1 MQPNPAYAA
10 PGWLTRTYA
19 TLNLRPEEGH
29 RTLLMFAFYTLMSMG
44 LMWLEVI
51 SAALFLEEYGAE
63 WLPLIYIFSAV
74 VGVSLGTV
82 YSWLDRLLPLGRVV
96 VLIALLMALPLLL
109 FSWGLGVATWAPIT
123 VFAMRL
129 WMESATNLNELNLA
143 VVANQLFNIREIKRA
158 FPLVSSG
165 NLVADVL
172 SGFTLYFLV
181 SLLGVEKIM
190 YLVFAT
196 MLAAAA
202 VLYYVS
208 QAYRNAF
215 PDSRRRTVE
224 TVAATFSARRLQ
236 RRIWHYVLLLVSF
249 FAVAQMLMYLIEYQ
263 YLDQLT
269 RQNFSVDTLASFL
282 GIFTGILGILELLTQ
297 LLISSRFVERFGLFV
312 TTGLLPAVT
321 VTVTVL
327 CLLAGLPELGG
338 GRVFFIGLVILKFV
352 DEWLRYTVF
361 ASTRPVL
368 FQPIPGSRR
377 ARVQS
382 VVGVA
387 ESVSIGGAGVLILLI
402 LQLLRSMGWLENSG
416 ARLFLLLTL
425 ALGLLWLG
433 LLYRLR
439 SRYLNLLVL
448 TAERGLLSFS
458 DASLRVLKQTLIET
472 LEKSESAADQRSLIE
487 LLTQIDPRSIG
498 EVLAPMLSDLS
509 PVLQRQS
516 LETMLEHPDSTFT
529 DYVEALIHRGQDPV
543 ILALAVRY
551 VWLTQAD
558 ADLDKLKAYLTPDTD
573 PMVRGTAA
581 SIILKRGQP
590 KERAQATYVLQ
601 QMLTHE
607 RERERVMGCRALGE
621 AVYMQGLRLHVN
633 SLLRDKSLR
642 VRHAML
648 QAIAATQLKEHYPS
662 LLKALRYQSTREA
675 ATEALVRLGDEALPM
690 LVEIAKDPY
699 QLDARLRYQA
709 WQVIGQIGSLRAV
722 NTLISYMTTSKG
734 IERHWLL
741 RILVKLSDQ
750 KDLRRSRDIETALE
764 RLDRGSVERLIRQ
777 ELLLVSHIQSG
788 LADFSEDKISG
799 ETADWLRRALA
810 NAMQDCV
817 ERIFLLMRFLYPSN
831 VIQAAELSLE
841 GGPSSRARGLEI
853 LDNTL
858 DIPPKRIILQLLDQ
872 VSDGKQ
878 PSSPEEMIS
887 YRPLS
892 PAVRLSALLE
902 QRHFLSDWL
911 LACCFHVARTQ
922 KWAIDKEHVL
932 ACLRHPVGF
941 VREAVLSYV
950 EIVSP
955 KSLVLL
961 LPQMKADKN
970 QLVANQVEAL
980 LDKYSLEV

>member
-1 MQPNPAYAA
+1 
-10 PGWLTRTYA
+10 
-19 TLNLRPEEGH
+19 
-29 RTLLMFAFYTLMSMG
+29 
-44 LMWLEVI
+44 
-51 SAALFLEEYGAE
+51 
-63 WLPLIYIFSAV
+63 
-74 VGVSLGTV
+74 
-82 YSWLDRLLPLGRVV
+82 
-96 VLIALLMALPLLL
+96 
-109 FSWGLGVATWAPIT
+109 
-123 VFAMRL
+123 
-129 WMESATNLNELNLA
+129 
-143 VVANQLFNIREIKRA
+143 
-158 FPLVSSG
+158 
-165 NLVADVL
+165 
-172 SGFTLYFLV
+172 
-181 SLLGVEKIM
+181 
-190 YLVFAT
+190 
-196 MLAAAA
+196 
-202 VLYYVS
+202 
-208 QAYRNAF
+208 
-215 PDSRRRTVE
+215 
-224 TVAATFSARRLQ
+224 
-236 RRIWHYVLLLVSF
+236 
-249 FAVAQMLMYLIEYQ
+249 
-263 YLDQLT
+263 
-269 RQNFSVDTLASFL
+269 
-282 GIFTGILGILELLTQ
+282 
-297 LLISSRFVERFGLFV
+297 
-312 TTGLLPAVT
+312 
-321 VTVTVL
+321 
-327 CLLAGLPELGG
+327 
-338 GRVFFIGLVILKFV
+338 
-352 DEWLRYTVF
+352 
-361 ASTRPVL
+361 
-368 FQPIPGSRR
+368 
-377 ARVQS
+377 
-382 VVGVA
+382 
-387 ESVSIGGAGVLILLI
+387 
-402 LQLLRSMGWLENSG
+402 
-416 ARLFLLLTL
+416 
-425 ALGLLWLG
+425 
-433 LLYRLR
+433 
-439 SRYLNLLVL
+439 
-448 TAERGLLSFS
+448 
-458 DASLRVLKQTLIET
+458 
-472 LEKSESAADQRSLIE
+472 
-487 LLTQIDPRSIG
+487 
-498 EVLAPMLSDLS
+498 
-509 PVLQRQS
+509 
-516 LETMLEHPDSTFT
+516 
-529 DYVEALIHRGQDPV
+529 
-543 ILALAVRY
+543 
-551 VWLTQAD
+551 
-558 ADLDKLKAYLTPDTD
+558 
-573 PMVRGTAA
+573 
-581 SIILKRGQP
+581 
-590 KERAQATYVLQ
+590 
-601 QMLTHE
+601 
-607 RERERVMGCRALGE
+607 MGCRALGE